1 MTDWNNLEERYLSA
15 EEIEILAARRKE
27 IETRRKQDFLDRV
40 IERTHNLHNNNCMY
54 YHGRTISL

>member
-1 MTDWNNLEERYLSA
+1 MTDWNILEERYLSA

-40 IERTHNLHNNNCMY
+40 IERTHRLHNNN
-54 YHGRTISL
+54 